1 MLYNL
6 NPRCYSTRHQ
16 VLCFKSHL
24 LQIRSHPMGKKK
36 AMKKAGGNPDRV
48 PRKEPY
54 DAARMGK
61 ILERIR
67 EQAAKISGLARA
79 IEDAK
84 INSLVIDGHQMLFR
98 GLNQI

>member
-1 MLYNL
+1 
-6 NPRCYSTRHQ
+6 
-16 VLCFKSHL
+16 
-24 LQIRSHPMGKKK
+24 MGKKK
-36 AMKKAGGNPDRV
+36 AMKKPGGMNPDRV

-54 DAARMGK
+54 TAERMSK

-98 GLNQI
+98 GLNQIDNFIDNASRAVREAKSAKQGL

>member
-1 MLYNL
+1 
-6 NPRCYSTRHQ
+6 
-16 VLCFKSHL
+16 
-24 LQIRSHPMGKKK
+24 MGKKK
-36 AMKKAGGNPDRV
+36 TVKKASGANPDRV

-54 DAARMGK
+54 TAERMSK

-84 INSLVIDGHQMLFR
+84 IDSLVIDGHHMLVR
-98 GLNQI
+98 GLNQIDNFIDNASRSVREAKTGKDSL